1 MCVIRCSQKCHVSLL
16 LALLGFWCSV
26 SFTNLFSLP
35 ILFFVSVF
43 LFFLQLKNA
52 LLILTSTFLFQSQ
65 LAWHL
70 ASLSFLSLYLISSEE
85 EKVVLAISLYNL
97 SITSLLP
104 PLCSSVPLKT
114 CPFKNKQNVHS
125 FFFFLLKTKKHHNK
139 IIWHEMNWK
148 FTWSYRVVFG
158 ESVLRTTEVSGVT
171 SVRVRDVTDYR
182 WHWETFLPLFSPFIW
197 DNF

>member
-1 MCVIRCSQKCHVSLL
+1 MKGNAGIARRVLAVHMTCSTCSKNLLNADFKYIMCVIRCSQKCHVSLL

-97 SITSLLP
+97 LITSLLP

-125 FFFFLLKTKKHHNK
+125 FFFF
-139 IIWHEMNWK
+139 
-148 FTWSYRVVFG
+148 Y
-158 ESVLRTTEVSGVT
+158 
-171 SVRVRDVTDYR
+171 
-182 WHWETFLPLFSPFIW
+182 
-197 DNF
+197 